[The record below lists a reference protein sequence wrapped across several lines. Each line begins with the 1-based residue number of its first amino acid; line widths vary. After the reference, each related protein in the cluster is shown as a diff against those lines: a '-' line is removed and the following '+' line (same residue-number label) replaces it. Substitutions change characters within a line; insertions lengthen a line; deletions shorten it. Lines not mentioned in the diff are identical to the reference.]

1 MGCKTLYCR
10 TNNKGFTLIE
20 ILVAITLFLFG
31 ALLAARM
38 QTSGIRSTTFGK
50 EELNASTATQALI
63 EQLKEAAVE
72 GNLNTVL
79 AGGGPAPAGPNDNLA
94 NIQAGT
100 GGGQPSVSDMTIQ
113 WAASAA
119 VGSALART
127 RYTTVTVTVL
137 WEANT
142 RSYITNTIISE
153 TP

>member
-1 MGCKTLYCR
+1 MGGRALHCR
-10 TNNKGFTLIE
+10 RNNKGFTLIE
-20 ILVAITLFLFG
+20 ILVAITLFAVG

-38 QTSGIRSTTFGK
+38 LTTGTRSTTFGK
-50 EELNASTATQALI
+50 EALAANTATQALI
-63 EQLKEAAVE
+63 ELLKEAAVQ

-79 AGGGPAPAGPNDNLA
+79 AGGGPAPAAPNDTLA

-100 GGGQPSVSDMTIQ
+100 GGNQTPPVSDMTIQ
-113 WAASAA
+113 WAATAA
-119 VGSALART
+119 VGAVGS

-142 RSYITNTIISE
+142 RNYKTKTIISE